1 MSRRKVLCGL
11 SAGALLALA
20 AAPVRA
26 AEGGM
31 PQLNFHDFP
40 PQVVWLA
47 IVFVVLYIAMAK
59 VALPRVGEVLKT
71 RADKISGDLDR
82 ATALKAESDRA
93 IATYEKALA
102 DARAQAGAVSRDTV
116 ATLTKQSAER
126 QAKLGGDLA
135 NRIKTA
141 EANIAAA
148 KAKAMTEIQGVAA
161 GIAVD
166 ATRRLAGLEVSPA
179 DAAQAVSGAMRER
192 G

>member
-11 SAGALLALA
+11 SASALLALA

-47 IVFVVLYIAMAK
+47 IVFVVLYILMAK
-59 VALPRVGEVLKT
+59 VALPRVGEVLKS

-82 ATALKAESDRA
+82 ATSLKTQSDQA

-102 DARAQAGAVSRDTV
+102 DARAQAGAVSRDT
-116 ATLTKQSAER
+116 AAALAKRSAER
-126 QAKLGGDLA
+126 QATLGGDLN

-148 KAKAMTEIQGVAA
+148 KAKAMAEIQNVAA

-166 ATRRLAGLEVSPA
+166 ATRRLAGLDVSTG
-179 DAAQAVSGAMRER
+179 DAAQAVAGAMQER